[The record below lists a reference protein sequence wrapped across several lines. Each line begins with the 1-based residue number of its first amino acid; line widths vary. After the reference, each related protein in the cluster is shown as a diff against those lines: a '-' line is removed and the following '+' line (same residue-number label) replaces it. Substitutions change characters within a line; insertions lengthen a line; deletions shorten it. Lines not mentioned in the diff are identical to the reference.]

1 MTATAMAQQLT
12 GRVAVVTGA
21 SSGIGRATAGR
32 LAARGMRLAVGA
44 RRVERLNKLAAELD
58 ALYGRGQSTLVCPLD
73 VRDAAS
79 VGAFAQ
85 AVHAFAGE
93 AGVAV
98 LVNNAGLAR
107 GVAHLPTATAE
118 DEASWEEVIDT
129 NLMGV
134 LRVTRAF
141 VPAMVG
147 RGTGHVVNLG
157 SLAGLETYE
166 GGAVYCASKA
176 GVRVLSKA
184 LRLELLGRGV
194 RVTCINP
201 GLVAG
206 NEFSL
211 VRLGSDERAALVYR
225 GMTPLSSDDVAAA
238 IEWVVTLPAH
248 VNIEELNLQPLD
260 QASVQ
265 KIARRPS

>member
-1 MTATAMAQQLT
+1 MAESAWGQDLS
-12 GRVAVVTGA
+12 GRLAVVTGA
-21 SSGIGRATAGR
+21 SSGIGRATAER

-44 RRVERLNKLAAELD
+44 RRAVRLAALAAELE
-58 ALYGRGQSTLVCPLD
+58 ARSGRARSVLACRVD

-79 VGAFAQ
+79 VTEFAAQ
-85 AVHAFAGE
+85 VHEFAGE

-107 GVAHLPTATAE
+107 GVATLPAATVA
-118 DEASWEEVIDT
+118 DEAAWEEVLDT
-129 NLMGV
+129 NLMGL

-141 VPAMVG
+141 VPAMAE
-147 RGTGHVVNLG
+147 RGAGHVVNLG
-157 SLAGLETYE
+157 SLAGIETYE

-176 GVRVLSKA
+176 GVRVLSRA

-211 VRLGSDERAALVYR
+211 VRLGSEERAAQVYR
-225 GMTPLSSDDVAAA
+225 GMTPLRSEDVAAA
-238 IEWVVTLPAH
+238 IEWVVSLPPH

-260 QASVQ
+260 QASAQ